1 MIEGGRWAGEK
12 RGRQVVQFSKAI
24 ENKFVSSF
32 FLLDSSILLSKNAIC
47 NMEE

>member
-1 MIEGGRWAGEK
+1 MGRGEERAPSRTVFK
-12 RGRQVVQFSKAI
+12 GI